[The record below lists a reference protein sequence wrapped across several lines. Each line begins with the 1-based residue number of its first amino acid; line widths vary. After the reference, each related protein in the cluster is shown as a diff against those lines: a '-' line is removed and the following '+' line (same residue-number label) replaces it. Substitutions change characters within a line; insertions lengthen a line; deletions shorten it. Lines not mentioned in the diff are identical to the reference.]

1 MGREYCGHRRAL
13 VGRFPRFLFGCGD
26 VMMQRACILIL
37 VVGFLA
43 GPAFAGQQWLSEK
56 TLLEARQK
64 QELQALKLKQKLA
77 KESLKNS
84 SLPKA
89 MRTQLKH
96 ELKQEQ
102 RTLCQKQ
109 KDERQTLKDR
119 QKLLDLELKELG
131 SQ

>member
-1 MGREYCGHRRAL
+1 MT
-13 VGRFPRFLFGCGD
+13 
-26 VMMQRACILIL
+26 QRASILIL
-37 VVGFLA
+37 VAVFLA
-43 GPAFAGQQWLSEK
+43 GPAFARQQWASEK

-64 QELQALKLKQKLA
+64 QELQALKLKQKYA
-77 KESLKNS
+77 RESLQNS

-89 MRTQLKH
+89 VRTQLKH

-102 RTLCQKQ
+102 RKLLQKQ